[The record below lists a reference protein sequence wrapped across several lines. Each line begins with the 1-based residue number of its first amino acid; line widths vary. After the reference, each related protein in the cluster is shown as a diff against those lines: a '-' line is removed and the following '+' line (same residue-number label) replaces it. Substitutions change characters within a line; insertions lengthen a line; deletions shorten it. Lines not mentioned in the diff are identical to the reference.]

1 MKKPRRRS
9 LKETLCIDCGMQ
21 TQPREA
27 NHNYEQ
33 YIVRD
38 EVWQA
43 AGMPLGTIDPK
54 SFELLGGGGCLCV
67 GCIEA
72 RLGRQLT
79 IGDFAAYTIGLA
91 LIRRAAGWYTPRLA
105 ARIINPIEQ
114 ALFTRPCQLDF
125 GPEGLSVSFE
135 EHNTTDTALPFV
147 LAEEG
152 DCVGGVDWAA
162 TLQAA
167 GHSGEES

>member
-1 MKKPRRRS
+1 MKRRRWS

-21 TQPREA
+21 TQPHEA

-54 SFELLGGGGCLCV
+54 TFDLIGGGGCLCV
-67 GCIEA
+67 GCIET
-72 RLGRQLT
+72 RLERQLT

-105 ARIINPIEQ
+105 ARIIDPIER
-114 ALFTRPCQLDF
+114 ALFTRPLQTNLEPD
-125 GPEGLSVSFE
+125 GLSVRFR
-135 EHNTTDTALPFV
+135 EHTDTDTALTFV

-152 DCVGGVDWAA
+152 DRVGGVDWAA
-162 TLQAA
+162 ALQAA